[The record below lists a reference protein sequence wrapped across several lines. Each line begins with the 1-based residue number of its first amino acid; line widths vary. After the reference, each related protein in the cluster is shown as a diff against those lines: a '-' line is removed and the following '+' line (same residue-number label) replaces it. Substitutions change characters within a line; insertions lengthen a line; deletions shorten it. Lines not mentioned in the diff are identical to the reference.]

1 VVKKWKSGTI
11 MVENK
16 KNVKIYD
23 ILDGKVVFNGKYKE
37 RWLEGRTNWWE
48 KGQKVAGNK
57 NKWAK

>member
-1 VVKKWKSGTI
+1 